1 MYKTHFS
8 ILPQLP
14 TAQKKESW
22 MKTRYDRRIFTVLVL
37 ILLLPACSAPPA
49 QPAIAPV
56 PSDAPQANLPN
67 PASVYCE
74 QQGNRL
80 EIRTA
85 AAGSQSGVCIFPD
98 GSECDE
104 WAYFRGECLPNP
116 PVTADSAHPT
126 QAAPVS
132 NPAGVIID
140 PRNGSLESTGGLLF
154 YDTSGLT
161 LGELVAPGAAAI
173 HAAGRYQG
181 ELIPLLFH
189 AGELESQKHGLYLN
203 SGGSPSDPGGQVALI
218 ASLDEGAMLSGLVG
232 VPGEPVIFY
241 ILFQPVDAVLR
252 SQFVFGEAHLVA
264 ETEPVL
270 TLESTES
277 QYWKPVAIQ
286 VKDNAPNG
294 LWFTRTLWGIGG
306 GYFPHYEGLNLLD
319 LSSGTVVEVLPP
331 EARFNSLSGDQ
342 TWAAYTEHSESGSEF
357 YIRNLSGGDPL
368 LLPALPESDSDAGY
382 GLFSPSNKYIAWVEM
397 QGDPFAENF
406 QQMLRVSTLDGHS
419 IGDFSDG
426 SFYKAA
432 ELVGAGSGVKPA
444 AWLDDENLLVQVTA
458 AEKPHDGIVVKLNP
472 TTGEYSL
479 FARGFLAGLFYQ

>member
-1 MYKTHFS
+1 
-8 ILPQLP
+8 
-14 TAQKKESW
+14 
-22 MKTRYDRRIFTVLVL
+22 MKTKDDWKVFVVLTFL
-37 ILLLPACSAPPA
+37 ILLTSCSAPPA
-49 QPAIAPV
+49 PPAIAPV
-56 PSDAPQANLPN
+56 QTDTPQANMPN

-74 QQGNRL
+74 QRGNRL

-85 AAGSQSGVCIFPD
+85 ADGSQSGVCIFPD

-116 PVTADSAHPT
+116 PVTAVPASPT
-126 QAAPVS
+126 QTAPVS

-140 PRNGSLESTGGLLF
+140 PRNGPRESTGGLLF
-154 YDTSGLT
+154 YDTAGLT

-173 HAAGRYQG
+173 HAAGRYRG

-189 AGELESQKHGLYLN
+189 AADLESQKHGLYLN
-203 SGGSPSDPGGQVALI
+203 SGGSPSDPGGQLTLI
-218 ASLDEGAMLSGLVG
+218 ASLDDGAMLSGLVG

-252 SQFVFGEAHLVA
+252 SQFVFSEANLVA

-270 TLESTES
+270 TLESMES

-286 VKDNAPNG
+286 IKDNAPNG

-306 GYFPHYEGLNLLD
+306 GYFPHYEGLSLLD
-319 LSSGTVVEVLPP
+319 LSSGTVVEVLHP
-331 EARFNSLSGDQ
+331 EARFNSLSVDQ
-342 TWAAYTEHSESGSEF
+342 TWAAYSLRSESGSEF
-357 YIRNLSGGDPL
+357 YIRNLSEGDPL
-368 LLPALPESDSDAGY
+368 VLPALPETDNGAGY
-382 GLFSPSNKYIAWVEM
+382 GLFSPSNKYIAWVEL
-397 QGDPFAENF
+397 QGDPFTENF
-406 QQMLRVSTLDGHS
+406 HQMLRVATLDGQS
-419 IGDFSDG
+419 MGDFPDT

-432 ELVGAGSGVKPA
+432 ELAGAGSRVKPA

-458 AEKPHDGIVVKLNP
+458 AEKPHDGTVVKLNV

-479 FARGFLAGLFYQ
+479 FAQGYLAGLFYP

>member
-1 MYKTHFS
+1 
-8 ILPQLP
+8 
-14 TAQKKESW
+14 
-22 MKTRYDRRIFTVLVL
+22 MKTKKGSKLFALLAL
-37 ILLLPACSAPPA
+37 ITLLTSCSAPPV
-49 QPAIAPV
+49 QPTVAPV
-56 PSDAPQANLPN
+56 LSDTPQANMPN

-85 AAGSQSGVCIFPD
+85 ADGSQAGVCIFPD
-98 GSECDE
+98 SSECDE
-104 WAYFRGECLPNP
+104 WVYFRGECKPTP
-116 PVTADSAHPT
+116 PITGSVVIPT
-126 QAAPVS
+126 RTVPPTKSVIPQSVPM
-132 NPAGVIID
+132 PAGAIID
-140 PRNGSLESTGGLLF
+140 PRGDTTELTRSMIFYNTDGLM
-154 YDTSGLT
+154 
-161 LGELVAPGAAAI
+161 LGELLTPLGGNV
-173 HAAGRYQG
+173 HAAGPYQG
-181 ELIPLLFH
+181 TLAFPLVFQSYEP
-189 AGELESQKHGLYLN
+189 GGQKQFIDLN
-203 SGGSPSDPGGQVALI
+203 SGSTPASPGGQVSHLV
-218 ASLDEGAMLSGLVG
+218 SLEDRAMLSGLVG

-252 SQFVFGEAHLVA
+252 SQFVFGEANLVA
-264 ETEPVL
+264 ETEPIL

-286 VKDNAPNG
+286 IKDNAPNA

-306 GYFPHYEGLNLLD
+306 GYFPHYEGLSLLD
-319 LSSGTVVEVLPP
+319 LSSGTFVEVLPP
-331 EARFNSLSGDQ
+331 EARFNSLSNDE
-342 TWAAYTEHSESGSEF
+342 TWAAYTVHSESGSEF

-368 LLPALPESDSDAGY
+368 NIPALPDSDSGAGY

-406 QQMLRVSTLDGHS
+406 HQMLRVATLDGQS
-419 IGDFSDG
+419 FDDFPVG

-458 AEKPHDGIVVKLNP
+458 AEKPHDGTVVKLNL

-479 FARGFLAGLFYQ
+479 FARGFLAELFYP